1 VTAGQPGK
9 SEAST
14 PARKRSLL
22 RDIAIQIALV
32 LAILVVFEIA
42 LRVVDLRFLREGQR
56 PGYSIAYN
64 YDAELGWYPIP
75 NSTATFIGQRTITI
89 AHNSLG
95 LRDSEPERTRK
106 QTILF
111 FGDSFV
117 WGYDVEANERF
128 TERLRQEL
136 PDQAIVNAG
145 VAGYGTDQQY
155 LLLQRLWDRIK
166 PDVVVLIYCVDN
178 DRRDNRSNARY
189 DGYYKPY
196 LAKASDGTWRF
207 HGQPVPKSRH
217 RYFIENPVAR
227 HSWVAR
233 VAVSV
238 YVQVR
243 HPRVE
248 HEDPT
253 ERLVGM
259 MRDLVQQRGAR
270 FIVGLQRH
278 EPQLESFLKAQS
290 IPHVSFDGAEHYHGD
305 GDHWTPAGHAFVAAQ
320 LKELFVQTGIAN

>member
-1 VTAGQPGK
+1 VTAGHSGK
-9 SEAST
+9 SEASP
-14 PARKRSLL
+14 PARKRSLPW
-22 RDIAIQIALV
+22 DIAIQIALV
-32 LAILVVFEIA
+32 AGVLVVFEIV

-75 NSTATFIGQRTITI
+75 SSTATFVGRRTIRI

-95 LRDSEPERTRK
+95 LRDIEPDPTRK

-111 FGDSFV
+111 IGDSFV

-145 VAGYGTDQQY
+145 IAGYGTDQQY

-189 DGYYKPY
+189 DGYFKPY

-207 HGQPVPKSRH
+207 RGQPVPKSRH
-217 RYFIENPVAR
+217 RYFIENPIVR

-238 YVQVR
+238 YVQLR

-248 HEDPT
+248 VDDST

-259 MRDLVQQRGAR
+259 MRELVAAHGAR
-270 FIVGLQRH
+270 FMVGLQRH
-278 EPQLESFLKAQS
+278 EPQLESFLKAQN
-290 IPHVSFDGAEHYHGD
+290 ILHVSLDDAEHYHGD
-305 GDHWTPAGHAFVAAQ
+305 GDHWTPAGHAFVAGQ
-320 LKELFVQTGIAN
+320 LKELFGRAGIAN

>member
-1 VTAGQPGK
+1 MTAGQPGK

-14 PARKRSLL
+14 PARKRFPL

-32 LAILVVFEIA
+32 VAVLVVFEIV

-64 YDAELGWYPIP
+64 YDAELGWYPIR

-95 LRDSEPERTRK
+95 LRDSEPDRSRS
-106 QTILF
+106 QTVLF
-111 FGDSFV
+111 VGDSFV

-136 PDQAIVNAG
+136 PGQAIVNAG

-217 RYFIENPVAR
+217 RYFVENPVAR

-233 VAVSV
+233 VAVSL

-248 HEDPT
+248 VEDPT

-270 FIVGLQRH
+270 FMVGLQRH
-278 EPQLESFLKAQS
+278 EPQLESFLQAQN

>member
-1 VTAGQPGK
+1 VTAGQPSK
-9 SEAST
+9 PEASV

-22 RDIAIQIALV
+22 CDIAIQIALV
-32 LAILVVFEIA
+32 VAVLVVVEIV
-42 LRVVDLRFLREGQR
+42 LRIVDLRFLREGQR

-75 NSTATFIGQRTITI
+75 NSTATFIGQRTVTI
-89 AHNSLG
+89 SHNSLG
-95 LRDSEPERTRK
+95 LRDSEPDRTRK

-111 FGDSFV
+111 VGDSFV

-196 LAKASDGTWRF
+196 LTKASDGTWRF

-217 RYFIENPVAR
+217 RYFIENPVVR

-233 VAVSV
+233 VVASV

-243 HPRVE
+243 HPRVAV
-248 HEDPT
+248 EDPT
-253 ERLVGM
+253 EQLVSM
-259 MRDLVQQRGAR
+259 MHELVETRRAR
-270 FIVGLQRH
+270 FMVGLQRH
-278 EPQLESFLKAQS
+278 EPQLESFLEAQN
-290 IPHVSFDGAEHYHGD
+290 IPHVSFDDAAHYQGD
-305 GDHWTPAGHAFVAAQ
+305 GDHWTPAGHAFVAGQ
-320 LKELFVQTGIAN
+320 LKKLFGQTGIAN